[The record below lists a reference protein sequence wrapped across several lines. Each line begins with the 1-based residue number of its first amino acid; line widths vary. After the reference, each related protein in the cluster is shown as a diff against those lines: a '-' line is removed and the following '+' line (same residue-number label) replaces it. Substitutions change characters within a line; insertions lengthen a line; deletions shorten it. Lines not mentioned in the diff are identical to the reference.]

1 MSALHPTALVFP
13 DIVLLSDNN
22 ILDASVIR
30 FWDTSIW
37 SEVKKI
43 MKERERDR
51 VRYRKREWG
60 RERER
65 VRVRERES
73 DRYRERKEEAT
84 INHKELSTEIEADK
98 TEKPDTRLL

>member
-13 DIVLLSDNN
+13 DIVQLSDNN

-37 SEVKKI
+37 SEVNKLW
-43 MKERERDR
+43 R
-51 VRYRKREWG
+51 
-60 RERER
+60 REREI
-65 VRVRERES
+65 ERELK
-73 DRYRERKEEAT
+73 REIEIEREGERKKEAT

-98 TEKPDTRLL
+98 NREIRHKTSIKLVNIKIIEKRK